1 MQDDF
6 CNPHSQIVKRF
17 QESMPFKCRIMI
29 STYCNQTC
37 CNILLN
43 GTYMRVASVASVACH
58 QDGFN
63 SVCTLP
69 AGCIFDD
76 TSLGDTKPLLL
87 PCCPGVTLAPLPR
100 IFQRCQLD
108 LYDLDF
114 AIDVTINPPSSRLSA
129 TGSTGPHRAPQG
141 WGEITGSTMFNG
153 FHPKNHRWVRLGPR
167 LLDDRPGPRMAPHGP
182 TVQM

>member
-1 MQDDF
+1 M
-6 CNPHSQIVKRF
+6 
-17 QESMPFKCRIMI
+17 
-29 STYCNQTC
+29 
-37 CNILLN
+37 LN

-76 TSLGDTKPLLL
+76 TSLGDTKPLVL
-87 PCCPGVTLAPLPR
+87 PCCPGITLAPLPR

-129 TGSTGPHRAPQG
+129 TGSTGPHRAGGRSRVQRCS
-141 WGEITGSTMFNG
+141 TGSI
-153 FHPKNHRWVRLGPR
+153 PKNHGWAR